1 VDRPSAI
8 VLVIVLRLLGGS
20 IVVILQTVLRKML
33 SA

>member
-8 VLVIVLRLLGGS
+8 VLVIVLGLLGG
-20 IVVILQTVLRKML
+20 IIVILQTVLRKML